1 MNVLAPRF
9 DHLVYATPDLDTTVN
24 DLAHRLGVRASAGGQ
39 HPGRGTRNAILA
51 LGPSSYLE
59 IVGPDPSQP
68 PPAAPRWFGI
78 DRLSEPKL
86 VAWAVATTN
95 LERVASAAAAQR
107 VPLGRVISGGRTRP
121 DGLRLTWHVTDP
133 TTIIGDGIVPFLI
146 DWGSSPHP
154 AETATQGVELI
165 QFRAEHPD
173 APEIRRQLS
182 VLGVELLVDSDPVA
196 RLIARLRAGA
206 WKLRCLD

>member
-1 MNVLAPRF
+1 MNMAAPRL
-9 DHLVYATPDLDTTVN
+9 DHLVYATPDLDETVN
-24 DLAHRLGVRASAGGQ
+24 ELAHRLGVRASAGGQ
-39 HPGRGTRNAILA
+39 HPGRGTRNALLA
-51 LGPSSYLE
+51 LGPSAYFE

-68 PPAAPRWFGI
+68 PLPTPRWFGI

-86 VAWAVATTN
+86 VAWAAATTN
-95 LERVASAAAAQR
+95 LDRVASAAAAQG

-154 AETATQGVELI
+154 AATSARGVELVHL
-165 QFRAEHPD
+165 RAEHPD
-173 APEIRRQLS
+173 AREVRRMLD
-182 VLGVELLVDSDPVA
+182 VLGVELEVEPGPVA
-196 RLIARLRAGA
+196 RMMATIRAG
-206 WKLRCLD
+206 KTEIQLY